1 MPTAQAFALSLPH
14 IKGSLNIPFSGCLWF
29 TLLCQ
34 KTIIENELQQALNR
48 NNGLLFQLTAQP
60 FQAAEREVHHV

>member
-29 TLLCQ
+29 TLLRQ
-34 KTIIENELQQALNR
+34 KTIIESESQ
-48 NNGLLFQLTAQP
+48 
-60 FQAAEREVHHV
+60 